1 MQIWKTVLRF
11 PIATLCCLALFVTE
25 ILLINDAYFY
35 GQSDSIFKLTLLLPL
50 GFVAAVA
57 LRLFSEDLG
66 WRDWRSYADVLVIP
80 LLALYY
86 FLMPGR
92 YDFSDTS
99 ILYYIV
105 FVLVAL
111 IGLCIAPYRS
121 LAQPSLFWQ
130 YNVEIWWGALFSLI
144 CTMVFLGG
152 LCLALTAVDALFNV
166 NIPDKWYMYLAT
178 FWGIIFAP
186 LFFAANIPAQSQL
199 GEEQEKNCTILRV
212 FGQYVL
218 LPILMVYLL
227 IFYAYGLKIIINWEL
242 PKGWV
247 SLLTLVYSF
256 GGLFIYFLLHHF
268 FTTKTTKI
276 ATFFGRYFFYS
287 ELPVVAL
294 LLAAIFRRTVDYGI
308 TENRYFLWLGA
319 FWLLGISL
327 YMIVT
332 KGKSFRPVLVS
343 FACVALFSIVGPWS
357 AVNVSECSQMHRLET
372 LLTQQEWLQKGLA
385 PDSAQMQQAVTD
397 YQQVRDIKD
406 YFSHKKN
413 RDNSFPS
420 DIDSLCEKF
429 EHWYKSAYL
438 EYTDNIEQGASVY
451 FEVTTK
457 EEQPLKISG
466 YDRMLYLHYKGYEVD
481 EKALTAADSTLACKI
496 KPRDNDHIELYRYG
510 TLVTTVFLPDAIRQ
524 ITGIDWDNISSDQ
537 TVMDKM
543 RVVINSK
550 YAIIF
555 TKIEGSRTDQ
565 TLDIRAAHMYILEK
579 Q

>member
-1 MQIWKTVLRF
+1 
-11 PIATLCCLALFVTE
+11 LALFVTE

-35 GQSDSIFKLTLLLPL
+35 GQSDPIFKLTLLLPL
-50 GFVAAVA
+50 GFVLAVA
-57 LRLFSEDLG
+57 LRLFSEDFG
-66 WRDWRSYADVLVIP
+66 WRDWRSYADMLVIP
-80 LLALYY
+80 LLVLYY
-86 FLMPGR
+86 FLMPGED
-92 YDFSDTS
+92 DFSDIS

-121 LAQPSLFWQ
+121 LARPSLFWQ
-130 YNVEIWWGALFSLI
+130 YNVKIWWGASFSLI
-144 CTMVFLGG
+144 CTVVFLGG

-166 NIPDKWYMYLAT
+166 NISDKWYAYLAT
-178 FWGIIFAP
+178 FWGILFAP
-186 LFFAANIPAQSQL
+186 LFFATNIPAQSQL
-199 GEEQEKNCTILRV
+199 GEEQENNYTILRV

-218 LPILMVYLL
+218 LPILVVYLL

-308 TENRYFLWLGA
+308 TENRYFLWLGG

-327 YMIVT
+327 YMIMT

-343 FACVALFSIVGPWS
+343 FACMALFSIVGPWS
-357 AVNVSECSQMHRLET
+357 AVNVSECSQMHRLEK
-372 LLTQQEWLQKGLA
+372 LLTKQEWLKKGCA
-385 PDSAQMQQAVTD
+385 PDSAQIQQAVTD
-397 YQQVRDIKD
+397 YQQVQDIED
-406 YFSHKKN
+406 YFSRKKN
-413 RDNSFPS
+413 RVDSFSS

-429 EHWYKSAYL
+429 EHWYENDYL
-438 EYTDNIEQGASVY
+438 EYADNTEQGASAY

-466 YDRMLYLHYKGYEVD
+466 YDRMLYFHYEVYDAD
-481 EKALTAADSTLACKI
+481 EAALTAADSTLACKI
-496 KPRDNDHIELYRYG
+496 KKRDNDHIELYRYG
-510 TLVTTVFLPDAIRQ
+510 TLVTTISLPDAIRQ
-524 ITGIDWDNISSDQ
+524 ISGIDWDNISSDQ
-537 TVMDKM
+537 TVTDEM

-550 YAIIF
+550 YAVLF
-555 TKIEGSRTDQ
+555 TEIAGYRNDSTFNI
-565 TLDIRAAHMYILEK
+565 IRAKMYVLEK
-579 Q
+579 E